1 MILIISWP
9 VILLCVGVWAVF
21 SAICAVLY
29 GIQNSW
35 DDEKVKWLKPFTVK
49 QKWGLFGLLLAIFGG
64 VGAFLYGWFYHNA
77 FAGTFGF
84 FGAITASVFAA
95 RFCSPLKWDWQSAA
109 HPLGVISSLAS
120 LLLVTAFAWIFI
132 LIAIFR
138 KSTWR
143 LYVGI
148 VTGIAVFIA
157 SAIGGLAIYEN
168 IERNNTLKKAENYIA
183 AAEYEKALDIYQ
195 NLDATELYLQTQYDY
210 GKWLLAQGEY
220 FDAKEI
226 FAELSQ
232 VNNYKDSGEQFLRVN
247 YLWAKDYEEKGN
259 LEAAANVYAQIPD
272 YEDAAER
279 YQDCCYVSGC
289 KNAEELAGWA
299 DAVEWFQK
307 AGSYKD
313 APQLAIY
320 YQARILGQK
329 NLMEAEA
336 LLLQLPRDFQD
347 VDTMLTAIEMYR
359 DWGGE
364 YTLTKAEG
372 KDPKN
377 YTKAELVLVYHRLSF
392 PADAHVKWKVIVS
405 MGGREFSYYSD
416 GEMPQKGVLRFE
428 SGSDYQDIFEITQ
441 KKMKYVKREPYGSYT
456 DDKKESRYFFE
467 K

>member
-9 VILLCVGVWAVF
+9 VILFCVGVWAVF

-49 QKWGLFGLLLAIFGG
+49 GKWALFGLLLAIFGG
-64 VGAFLYGWFYHNA
+64 VGAFLYGWFYHNGY
-77 FAGTFGF
+77 AGLFGF
-84 FGAITASVFAA
+84 LGAIVASVIAA
-95 RFCSPLKWDWQSAA
+95 RLCSPLKWDWQSAA

-148 VTGIAVFIA
+148 VVAIALFIA
-157 SAIGGLAIYEN
+157 CAIGGLAIYEN
-168 IERNNTLKKAENYIA
+168 AERNNALKAAESYIA
-183 AAEYEKALDIYQ
+183 SAEYEKALDVYQ
-195 NLDATELYLQTQYDY
+195 NLDEIELYLQTKYDY
-210 GKWLLAQGEY
+210 GKWNLEQGEY
-220 FDAKEI
+220 FRAKEI
-226 FAELSQ
+226 FAELSKEK
-232 VNNYKDSGEQFLRVN
+232 NYKDSGEQFLRVN
-247 YLWAKDYEEKGN
+247 YLWAKDYEERGN

-289 KNAEELAGWA
+289 KNAEKLAGWP

-307 AGSYKD
+307 AGDYKD

-320 YQARILGQK
+320 YQARILGQE
-329 NLMEAEA
+329 NLMEAET

-347 VDTMLTAIEMYR
+347 VDTMLTAIETYR
-359 DWGGE
+359 NWGGE
-364 YTLTKAEG
+364 YILTNTEG
-372 KDPKN
+372 KDPRK

-392 PADAHVKWKVIVS
+392 PADAHVKWKVIVY
-405 MGGREFSYYSD
+405 MGSREFSHYSD

-428 SGSDYQDIFEITQ
+428 SGSDNQDIFEITQ
-441 KKMKYVKREPYGSYT
+441 KKMKYVKRESYGSYT